1 LRYFIE
7 IAYNGKKYHG
17 WQRQPN
23 AISVQEKIEEALT
36 IIRRKETS
44 IIGAGRTDAGVHAL
58 QLFAHFDCDTQ
69 INYEEL
75 KHKLNAFL
83 PDDIVVHAIFLVK
96 KDVHARFDALSRSYK
111 YQIYLGR
118 NPFVL
123 ETTWQIYSQ
132 KITIKEMNK
141 AAAVLLEY
149 TNFKCFSKS
158 KTDVRT
164 YNCKITAAKW
174 QLDGNMLTF
183 SISADRF
190 LRNMVRAIV
199 GTLIDVGLGK
209 TSIADF
215 RKIIE
220 SEDRSEAGLSVP
232 AKGLFLTKISYP
244 DIKENIVKKE
254 LE

>member
-7 IAYNGKKYHG
+7 IAYHGKNYHG

-36 IIRRKETS
+36 TIRRKETS
-44 IIGAGRTDAGVHAL
+44 VVGAGRTDSGVHAL

-69 INYEEL
+69 INYKEL
-75 KHKLNAFL
+75 QHKLNAFL

-96 KDVHARFDALSRSYK
+96 KDAHARFDALSRSYK

-123 ETTWQIYSQ
+123 DTTWQIYSQ
-132 KITIKEMNK
+132 KIAIKEMNK
-141 AAAVLLEY
+141 AAVVLLEY

-174 QLDGNMLTF
+174 QLDGNILTF

-232 AKGLFLTKISYP
+232 AKGLFLTEISYP
-244 DIKENIVKKE
+244 DIEISY
-254 LE
+254 